1 MIGKSEW
8 FNRRKYGGWGLT
20 PKTWQGWV
28 YIGVFIG
35 ITALIQALPVS
46 FSIRQFITYI
56 LIALIM
62 LDVIHMMLTVK
73 KDEMESKVE
82 ALAERNSTWAMVSV
96 LAVGIIYQ
104 SITSQID
111 MFLVITLGVGVVV
124 KAISNWWLEHKG
136 L

>member
-8 FNRRKYGGWGLT
+8 FGRRKYGGWGLT

-28 YIGVFIG
+28 YIVVFAG
-35 ITALIQALPVS
+35 MTAIIQALPTTVD
-46 FSIRQFITYI
+46 IRQYMTY
-56 LIALIM
+56 ALIGIVM
-62 LDVIHMMLTVK
+62 LDVLHIMSILK
-73 KDEMESKVE
+73 KDELEEKVE
-82 ALAERNSTWAMVSV
+82 ALSERNSTWAMVSV

-104 SITSQID
+104 SITSQVDI
-111 MFLVITLGVGVVV
+111 FLIVTLGAGVVT